1 MKKIH
6 IFQLISVGIFLVGMY
21 FILGRFGVYL
31 QSYEVQNFINQTG
44 IFAPLVFS
52 VLYLATLVF
61 APITGF
67 PFWITSVGLF
77 GILKTVIMVYF
88 LSIIGAV
95 VNFYIARKLGRP
107 ILLKLVGDNGIKK
120 IDKLSKN
127 FGIEVLILARLF
139 QGFIFEWISYASGL
153 TNINFKKY
161 FLITVFASIPL
172 NLVSLFF
179 GLRTSDLGELFISI
193 TVVNYILMTI
203 PFIYFLGKNIFRKIL
218 TRF

>member
-1 MKKIH
+1 
-6 IFQLISVGIFLVGMY
+6 MY

-52 VLYLATLVF
+52 LLYLLTLIF

-77 GILKTVIMVYF
+77 GIFKTVIMVYF

-107 ILLKLVGDNGIKK
+107 ILLKLVGDNGLEK

-127 FGIEVLILARLF
+127 FGSEVLILARLF
-139 QGFIFEWISYASGL
+139 QGFIFEWISYTAGL

-179 GLRTSDLGELFISI
+179 GLRISDLGQLFVSI

-203 PFIYFLGKNIFRKIL
+203 PFIYFLSKNIFRKIL